1 MTDATN
7 PTGEPGRGRRVC
19 PRCGGEVE
27 PGCLLGPSFAALGNP
42 IQANEVGWY
51 DGHAGYGWL
60 GPNLPARPYPVTAV
74 RCTACGLVEL
84 FAL

>member
-1 MTDATN
+1 MADSVSQ
-7 PTGEPGRGRRVC
+7 PGQPGRPRRVC
-19 PRCGGEVE
+19 PRCGGAVE

-42 IQANEVGWY
+42 LHPNEVGWY
-51 DGHAGYGWL
+51 DGHAGHGLLW
-60 GPNLPARPYPVTAV
+60 PKLPARGYSVTAV